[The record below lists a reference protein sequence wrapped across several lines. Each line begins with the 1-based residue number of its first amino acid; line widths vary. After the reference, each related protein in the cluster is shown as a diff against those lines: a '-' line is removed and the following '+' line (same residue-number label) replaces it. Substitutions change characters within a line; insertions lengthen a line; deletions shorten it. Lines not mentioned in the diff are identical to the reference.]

1 MPLTFLEAKA
11 RVSPHAAV
19 IPGSKEHKDILEL
32 MRQSGKIFAEDNIP
46 APVVYARSDQQFRNR
61 LSERPPATLPQKRKG
76 TSKAQWLSIDV
87 NRKAYDAHIKAN
99 QQIPVGAMEPL
110 PDHLDWKTKVAPKVT
125 KGMSKKEWIALL
137 K

>member
-61 LSERPPATLPQKRKG
+61 LS
-76 TSKAQWLSIDV
+76 
-87 NRKAYDAHIKAN
+87 
-99 QQIPVGAMEPL
+99 
-110 PDHLDWKTKVAPKVT
+110 
-125 KGMSKKEWIALL
+125 
-137 K
+137 